1 MFKDIN
7 EFDQKRKALEM
18 NKLMLKFALKKQGG
32 AELLPPTTPYSQ
44 FQAGDA

>member
-18 NKLMLKFALKKQGG
+18 NKMMLKFALKK
-32 AELLPPTTPYSQ
+32 
-44 FQAGDA
+44 